1 MESRQIYRLDDSV
14 IAQIV
19 RILQIG
25 LLTGTDVSDHMRLLV
40 LEPKRDRAG
49 HLALTPE
56 YLEQDGKNIESLF
69 DRLEDLMD
77 KEEEE
82 KN

>member
-1 MESRQIYRLDDSV
+1 METRQVYRLDDSV

-25 LLTGTDVSDHMRLLV
+25 LLTGTDVSDHMRLLI
-40 LEPKRDRAG
+40 LEAKSDKVG
-49 HLALTPE
+49 HLSLTPE
-56 YLEQDGKNIESLF
+56 YLEQDGKNVDSLF
-69 DRLEDLMD
+69 DHLEELM
-77 KEEEE
+77 KQEGA